1 MKNKKLIFIVS
12 LLSICIGLSIPTQ
25 VLADDT
31 VHETS
36 GTVEFYYS
44 DSSSVVPPIKEK
56 PQDPIEKPVPPIK
69 EPNLN
74 KLPQTGEEKLALYF
88 KIGVLSAIVG
98 LLVLYKTKKKI
109 KCSDF
114 Q

>member
-88 KIGVLSAIVG
+88 KIGVLIAIVG
-98 LLVLYKTKKKI
+98 LLVLYKTKKKT
-109 KCSDF
+109 KCSNL